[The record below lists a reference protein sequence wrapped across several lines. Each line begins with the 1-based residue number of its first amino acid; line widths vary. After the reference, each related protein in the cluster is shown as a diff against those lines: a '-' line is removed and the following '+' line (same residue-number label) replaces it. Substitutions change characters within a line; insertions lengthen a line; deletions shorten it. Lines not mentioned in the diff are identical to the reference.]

1 MNGISISST
10 SRSSSPQPQFLFFE
24 GDFKLEEACEGETLI
39 PDFIKREVE
48 FQFLVVLPE
57 TLDGNT
63 TRIRALSGSNTTAT
77 QIRLQASDS
86 FKYSASASDSSFTFA
101 QPSKSRVQGKQWQLD
116 VHFIIAGSVDGRY
129 MVKSRSYC

>member
-1 MNGISISST
+1 MATGVRWWDST

-63 TRIRALSGSNTTAT
+63 TRIRALSGSNTTACFF
-77 QIRLQASDS
+77 IRRRFFLMATHSISLGFFDI
-86 FKYSASASDSSFTFA
+86 DTT
-101 QPSKSRVQGKQWQLD
+101 RVQGKQWQLD

>member
-1 MNGISISST
+1 MLI
-10 SRSSSPQPQFLFFE
+10 

-63 TRIRALSGSNTTAT
+63 TRIRALSGSNTTALCSISKDLSSSFRFVLKLQT